1 MMVVATLPEVST
13 AQRRLGPD
21 DAGRR
26 VSAEEFATLEFVE
39 PFQYERVCGRLV
51 VMPPAGPDHRF
62 VSRPFRR
69 KLSAY
74 WEDHLK
80 TVEDVDVEGWVST
93 SPDDDRLPDICVYL
107 VGDDAKRRVPH
118 RVPALVFEFV
128 SKRRSDQERDYIHKR
143 DEYHAIGVKEYVI
156 VDRFKRSVLVLS
168 WQPDGYAEHT
178 LAEHDFYSTPL
189 LPDLVIPLSEAFAQA
204 ME

>member
-1 MMVVATLPEVST
+1 MIVATLPEVST

-51 VMPPAGPDHRF
+51 VMPPAGPDHLF

-69 KLSAY
+69 DLSAY
-74 WEDHLK
+74 WKFHLN
-80 TVEDVDVEGWVST
+80 TVEDVVVEGWVST
-93 SPDDDRLPDICVYL
+93 SPDDDRLPDICVYF
-107 VGDDAKRRVPH
+107 VGDDAKRRVPR

-128 SKRRSDQERDYIHKR
+128 SKSRSDQERDYIHKR

-156 VDRFKRSVLVLS
+156 VDRFKRSVLVLT
-168 WQPDGYAEHT
+168 WQPDDYAERT
-178 LAEHDFYSTPL
+178 LTEHESYSTPL
-189 LPDLVIPLSEAFAQA
+189 LPGLTIPLSEAFAQP
-204 ME
+204 M

>member
-1 MMVVATLPEVST
+1 MSVAELPRVTSGPLC
-13 AQRRLGPD
+13 LGPE

-26 VSAEEFATLEFVE
+26 LTRAEYADADYAE
-39 PFQYERVCGRLV
+39 PYQYERVRGRLV
-51 VMPPAGPDHRF
+51 VMSPAGHEHRF

-69 KLSAY
+69 ELCRFWAEHLS
-74 WEDHLK
+74 LI
-80 TVEDVDVEGWVST
+80 EDVDVEGWVAT

-107 VGDDAKRRVPH
+107 IGDDPQRRVPD
-118 RVPALVFEFV
+118 RVPAMVFEFV

-156 VDRFKRSVLVLS
+156 VDRSVLVLS

-178 LAEHDFYSTPL
+178 LTEHDFYSTPL
-189 LPDLVIPLSEAFAQA
+189 LPALVIPLSEAFAQTTI
-204 ME
+204 

>member
-1 MMVVATLPEVST
+1 MSVAELPRVTSGLLC
-13 AQRRLGPD
+13 LGPD

-26 VSAEEFATLEFVE
+26 LTRAEYADADFAE
-39 PFQYERVCGRLV
+39 PYQYERVRGRLV
-51 VMPPAGPDHRF
+51 VMSPAGPEHRF

-69 KLSAY
+69 KLNVY
-74 WEDHLK
+74 WEEHLSL
-80 TVEDVDVEGWVST
+80 VEDVDVEGWLAT

-107 VGDDAKRRVPH
+107 KGDDAQRRVPD
-118 RVPALVFEFV
+118 RVPAVVFEFV

-156 VDRFKRSVLVLS
+156 VDRFKRSVLVLR

-189 LPDLVIPLSEAFAQA
+189 LPDLVIPLSEAFAQVT
-204 ME
+204 E